1 MCSSYVARRRHV
13 GQHLR
18 PLSGLDDSNRER
30 GSRHYTHVMVSCGG
44 MGMKA
49 LLVSLSLIP
58 LLSGCISSSNPPPPQ
73 KTTVVVPPSNG
84 TTVVCQD
91 GTKPP
96 CN

>member
-1 MCSSYVARRRHV
+1 
-13 GQHLR
+13 
-18 PLSGLDDSNRER
+18 
-30 GSRHYTHVMVSCGG
+30 
-44 MGMKA
+44 MKA